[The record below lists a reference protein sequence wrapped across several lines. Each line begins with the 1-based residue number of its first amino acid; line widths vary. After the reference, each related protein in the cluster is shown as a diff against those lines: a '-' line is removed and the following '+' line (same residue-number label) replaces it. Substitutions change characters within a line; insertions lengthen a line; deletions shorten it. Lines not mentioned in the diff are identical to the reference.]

1 MKPFFFQEH
10 CSSPKSSC
18 VKVYFR
24 SSAHFHE
31 FYILWQNPSKQINS
45 YLRCP
50 GLTSL
55 MSRNDASKKISK
67 FLAANY
73 FPGGSGDHVTF
84 SMLVQGSQK
93 CPREYLLR
101 MIMKKWVKTTIT
113 PSWEMDLYMIPSW
126 EKSPK
131 TLRRASEASHENL
144 VFSPCRILSELQ
156 TFKKS
161 IILTCS
167 WKQASWHGWAF
178 HIKLSSPWW

>member
-1 MKPFFFQEH
+1 MQPHLMKPFFFQEH

-24 SSAHFHE
+24 SAHFHV

-93 CPREYLLR
+93 CPREYLHDHEKVSEKQQLLHPEKWTSIHDSFLR
-101 MIMKKWVKTTIT
+101 K
-113 PSWEMDLYMIPSW
+113 IPKNFEEGIRGISR
-126 EKSPK
+126 KSCFLP
-131 TLRRASEASHENL
+131 L
-144 VFSPCRILSELQ
+144 
-156 TFKKS
+156 
-161 IILTCS
+161 
-167 WKQASWHGWAF
+167 
-178 HIKLSSPWW
+178 